1 MKNTTECNI
10 SFPKDMF
17 DFIEQVRGDVP
28 RSRYVVKALEKS
40 LQRAGYRATG
50 ATISLSAF
58 KKATRG
64 GTK

>member
-1 MKNTTECNI
+1 
-10 SFPKDMF
+10 MF